1 MRQGTINNYI
11 KFSKNFGGVRKCYEG
26 KPTIAVGGFMCDP
39 TLMPVAPNV
48 MAAGTLVYAD
58 EQART
63 IVPIYTFKVKSVDA
77 SENKITIEK
86 FETGTIAKVG
96 MKLLVVG
103 SDLTQAVS
111 NLSTVIAIDS
121 SNADYDVLTVDAVST
136 GGSTSYTEVTDTT
149 GKNPATEGWYEDNAG
164 ATLTTDT
171 TPDAEK
177 TYYKKVVTSGTAFV
191 AQGDVLAEAQS
202 ASVKKIKAIP
212 NGLTYCDNVLDPDA
226 YAIDIDYIWNCMEK
240 PVLERRMPP
249 LTDSLKK
256 ALRDNE
262 CYFRFSNRK

>member
-26 KPTIAVGGFMCDP
+26 KPAIAVGGFMCDP
-39 TLMPVAPNV
+39 ALMPAYPNV

-58 EQART
+58 ETAGVRS
-63 IVPIYTFKVKSVDA
+63 IVPIYTFKVKSVDTN
-77 SENKITIEK
+77 NKTITVEK

-96 MKLLVVG
+96 MKLIVVG
-103 SDLTQAVS
+103 DDLSAAADNVAVVS
-111 NLSTVIAIDS
+111 AIDS
-121 SNADYDVLTVDAVST
+121 SAEDVDVLTVDNVT
-136 GGSTSYTEVTDTT
+136 GVKADVVLVE
-149 GKNPATEGWYEDNAG
+149 AG
-164 ATLTTDT
+164 
-171 TPDAEK
+171 PD
-177 TYYKKVVTSGTAFV
+177 S
-191 AQGDVLAEAQS
+191 
-202 ASVKKIKAIP
+202 KIKAIP

-226 YAIDIDYIWNCMEK
+226 YAIDIDYIWNCIEK

-249 LTDSLKK
+249 LTPSLKK

>member
-39 TLMPVAPNV
+39 ELMPAHPNV

-63 IVPIYTFKVKSVDA
+63 IIPIYTFKVKSVDA
-77 SENKITIEK
+77 STNKITIEK
-86 FETGTIAKVG
+86 CETGTIAKVG

-111 NLSTVIAIDS
+111 NISTVTAIDS
-121 SNADYDVLTVDAVST
+121 SAADVDVLTVDAVST
-136 GGSTSYTEVTDTT
+136 GGSTSYTQVTDTT
-149 GKNPATEGWYEDNAG
+149 GKNPKTEGWYEDNAG
-164 ATLTTDT
+164 TTLTTDE
-171 TPDAEK
+171 TPSDQK
-177 TYYKKVVTSGTAFV
+177 TYYKKVVTAGTAFV

-202 ASVKKIKAIP
+202 SAVKKIKAIP

-249 LTDSLKK
+249 LTESLKK

>member
-39 TLMPVAPNV
+39 ALMPAYPNV

-63 IVPIYTFKVKSVDA
+63 IVPLYTFKVKSVD
-77 SENKITIEK
+77 STNSKITIEK
-86 FETGTIAKVG
+86 YETGTIAKVG
-96 MKLLVVG
+96 MKLIAVG
-103 SDLTQAVS
+103 DDLTQSATNVYTVS
-111 NLSTVIAIDS
+111 AIDS
-121 SNADYDVLTVDAVST
+121 SADDVDVLTVDAVT
-136 GGSTSYTEVTDTT
+136 GL
-149 GKNPATEGWYEDNAG
+149 TEGA
-164 ATLTTDT
+164 
-171 TPDAEK
+171 
-177 TYYKKVVTSGTAFV
+177 
-191 AQGDVLAEAQS
+191 VLAECVTTTTGEGLDAVTTNL
-202 ASVKKIKAIP
+202 VKVIP

-226 YAIDIDYIWNCMEK
+226 YAIDIDYVWNCMEK

-249 LTDSLKK
+249 LTASLKK

>member
-1 MRQGTINNYI
+1 MKQGTINNYI
-11 KFSKNFGGVRKCYEG
+11 KFSKSFGGVRKCYEG
-26 KPTIAVGGFMCDP
+26 KPIIAVGGFMCD
-39 TLMPVAPNV
+39 TALMPTYPNV

-63 IVPIYTFKVKSVDA
+63 IVPLYTFKVKAVDSTA
-77 SENKITIEK
+77 KTITVEK

-103 SDLTQAVS
+103 TDLTAAATDVATVS
-111 NLSTVIAIDS
+111 AIDS
-121 SNADYDVLTVDAVST
+121 SAADVDVLTVD
-136 GGSTSYTEVTDTT
+136 
-149 GKNPATEGWYEDNAG
+149 KIAG
-164 ATLTTDT
+164 ATAD
-171 TPDAEK
+171 
-177 TYYKKVVTSGTAFV
+177 S
-191 AQGDVLAEAQS
+191 VLAEAGEDS
-202 ASVKKIKAIP
+202 MVKAIP

-249 LTDSLKK
+249 LTTSLKK

>member
-11 KFSKNFGGVRKCYEG
+11 QFSKNFGGVRKCYEG

-39 TLMPVAPNV
+39 TLMPAYPNV

-63 IVPIYTFKVKSVDA
+63 IVPLYTFKVKSVD
-77 SENKITIEK
+77 STNSKITIEK
-86 FETGTIAKVG
+86 YETGTIAKVG
-96 MKLLVVG
+96 MKLIAVG
-103 SDLTQAVS
+103 DDLTQSAANAYTVS
-111 NLSTVIAIDS
+111 AIDS
-121 SNADYDVLTVDAVST
+121 SADDVDVLTVDAVT
-136 GGSTSYTEVTDTT
+136 GV
-149 GKNPATEGWYEDNAG
+149 TEGA
-164 ATLTTDT
+164 
-171 TPDAEK
+171 
-177 TYYKKVVTSGTAFV
+177 
-191 AQGDVLAEAQS
+191 VLAECVTTTTGEGQDAVTTNL
-202 ASVKKIKAIP
+202 VKVIP

-249 LTDSLKK
+249 LTASLKK

>member
-11 KFSKNFGGVRKCYEG
+11 KFSKKFGGVRKCYEG
-26 KPTIAVGGFMCDP
+26 KPTIAVGGFMCTP
-39 TLMPVAPNV
+39 ALMPVYPNV
-48 MAAGTLVYAD
+48 MAAGTLVFAD
-58 EQART
+58 ETAGVRS

-77 SENKITIEK
+77 EANTITVEK

-96 MKLLVVG
+96 MKLIVVG
-103 SDLTQAVS
+103 NDLTAAAV
-111 NLSTVIAIDS
+111 NVATVSAIDS
-121 SNADYDVLTVDAVST
+121 SADDVDVLTVNAVT
-136 GGSTSYTEVTDTT
+136 GF
-149 GKNPATEGWYEDNAG
+149 AAG
-164 ATLTTDT
+164 N
-171 TPDAEK
+171 
-177 TYYKKVVTSGTAFV
+177 VI
-191 AQGDVLAEAQS
+191 AEAGTDS
-202 ASVKKIKAIP
+202 KIKAIP

-249 LTDSLKK
+249 LTASLKK